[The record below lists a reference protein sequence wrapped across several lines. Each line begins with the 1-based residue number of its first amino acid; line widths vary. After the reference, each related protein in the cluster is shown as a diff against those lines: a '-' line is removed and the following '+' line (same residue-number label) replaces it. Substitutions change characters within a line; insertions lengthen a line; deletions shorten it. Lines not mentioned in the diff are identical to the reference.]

1 MTITGVSG
9 TLTHTISVTLVVT
22 APAPSNFSLTASPD
36 SQTVSPGD
44 KTHYDV
50 KIFRSEGFT
59 KGVTLSVSG
68 LPSGATASFRE
79 NPASGKSSRLRVNT
93 DAAIPSG
100 TYLLTIIGK
109 SGTIIRT
116 TSVSQVDWP

>member
-1 MTITGVSG
+1 M
-9 TLTHTISVTLVVT
+9 
-22 APAPSNFSLTASPD
+22 TASPD